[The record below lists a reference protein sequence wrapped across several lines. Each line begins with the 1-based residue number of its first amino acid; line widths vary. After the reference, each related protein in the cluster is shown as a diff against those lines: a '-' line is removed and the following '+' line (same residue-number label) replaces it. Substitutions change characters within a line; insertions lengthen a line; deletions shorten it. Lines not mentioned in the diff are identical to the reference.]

1 MKKRSG
7 SLKFCPHKFYFSLHR
22 DRRTV
27 QRTWERLGLKGPK
40 ASSLFLGN
48 LGDTM
53 AQGRFKLYAEWT
65 KKYGKVF
72 GYYEGSIPV
81 LLVAD
86 PDMAREILIKQFD
99 NFEQRLLV
107 LENNDDPYRDI
118 FEAVGEKWK
127 RVRGLSTPT
136 FSGKKMKMM
145 SPLVQKSIDKLLNRF
160 ERRVKQNEDF
170 DISEDFKCLTLDVI
184 ASTVFSYDT
193 DIFNT
198 KDSIFLKKLNF
209 VFASINSETMSLGRK
224 LSVAIFI
231 SFPACLPIAKLFWP
245 RIAAPPNEWFHDL
258 AKKMITERQSSGEI
272 RPDYIQLLLGLLKG
286 TQQANTS
293 SETDS
298 DLSEDELAR
307 DLRRNV
313 KSKFLTMEEI
323 QGQTFIF
330 LVAGYETTATTL
342 AFIAYY
348 LALYPDVQAK
358 LQEEIDTNFPDQH
371 AKINYETV
379 QALPYLEMVFCEVSR
394 LAYIGQ
400 LAVQR
405 MCKATTKVGDFVIP
419 KGARVIIN
427 VADIHF
433 NPELWGPEP
442 VDQLVPERFLPERK
456 GNRHPM
462 AYLPFGAGPKN
473 CIGMRFAIME
483 AKMALINILKRYNIE
498 RCGKTKVPLKCN
510 PDGVHGPSEGVYVRL
525 TKR

>member
-1 MKKRSG
+1 
-7 SLKFCPHKFYFSLHR
+7 
-22 DRRTV
+22 
-27 QRTWERLGLKGPK
+27 
-40 ASSLFLGN
+40 
-48 LGDTM
+48 
-53 AQGRFKLYAEWT
+53 
-65 KKYGKVF
+65 
-72 GYYEGSIPV
+72 
-81 LLVAD
+81 
-86 PDMAREILIKQFD
+86 
-99 NFEQRLLV
+99 
-107 LENNDDPYRDI
+107 
-118 FEAVGEKWK
+118 
-127 RVRGLSTPT
+127 
-136 FSGKKMKMM
+136 MKMM
-145 SPLVQKSIDKLLNRF
+145 SPLVQESIDKLINRF
-160 ERRVKQNEDF
+160 DRRVKENEDF

-198 KDSIFLKKLNF
+198 KDSIFIEKLNF
-209 VFASINSETMSLGRK
+209 VFDSINSETMSLQRK
-224 LSVAIFI
+224 LLVAIFI

-245 RIAAPPNEWFHDL
+245 RIAAPPNEWFHEL
-258 AKKMITERQSSGEI
+258 AKRMITERQSSGEI

-286 TQQANTS
+286 TKQANTS

-298 DLSEDELAR
+298 DLSEDKLAR

-313 KSKFLTMEEI
+313 TSKFLTMEEI
-323 QGQTFIF
+323 QRQTFIF

-379 QALPYLEMVFCEVSR
+379 QALPYLEMVFCEVSQ

-405 MCKATTKVGDFVIP
+405 MCKETTRVGDFVIP

-427 VADIHF
+427 VADIHY

-442 VDQLVPERFLPERK
+442 VDQLVPERFLPERR

-473 CIGMRFAIME
+473 CIGMR
-483 AKMALINILKRYNIE
+483 RW
-498 RCGKTKVPLKCN
+498 PL
-510 PDGVHGPSEGVYVRL
+510 L
-525 TKR
+525 TF